1 MPMLPVVQGDVAN
14 NPLRMRDLDQPRYEL
29 FDPILPIDPGLLS
42 FKEHLL
48 QWSNVPGNL
57 AFKKVCPAYFVLPK
71 SNGFH
76 LRGESKFSSGWCK
89 GRQLLKAA
97 SPSRQEIFW

>member
-48 QWSNVPGNL
+48 QWSDVPGNL
-57 AFKKVCPAYFVLPK
+57 AFKKDVQPILSCPRAMVF
-71 SNGFH
+71 
-76 LRGESKFSSGWCK
+76 
-89 GRQLLKAA
+89 
-97 SPSRQEIFW
+97 I